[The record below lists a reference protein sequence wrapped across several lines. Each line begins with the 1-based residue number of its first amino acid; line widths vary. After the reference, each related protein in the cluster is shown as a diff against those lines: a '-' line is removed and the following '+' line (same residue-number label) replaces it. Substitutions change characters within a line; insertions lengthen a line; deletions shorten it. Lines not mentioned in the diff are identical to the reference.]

1 MKYGTPDNDGGIR
14 IPAEKINEANKE
26 MTELMETENDVK
38 LYGIELKD
46 FGDNLIDFSLIEG
59 IASIIKEE

>member
-1 MKYGTPDNDGGIR
+1 MKYGTPNDNGEII
-14 IPAEKINEANKE
+14 IPVEKVGEANKE
-26 MTELMETENDVK
+26 MMELMETENDVK

>member
-1 MKYGTPDNDGGIR
+1 MKYGTPNDNGEIR
-14 IPAEKINEANKE
+14 IPAEKIGKANKE

-46 FGDNLIDFSLIEG
+46 LGDNLIDFSLIEG
-59 IASIIKEE
+59 ITSIIKEE

>member
-1 MKYGTPDNDGGIR
+1 MKYGTSDENGGIR
-14 IPAEKINEANKE
+14 IPVEKIDEANKE
-26 MTELMETENDVK
+26 MMELMETENDVK

-46 FGDNLIDFSLIEG
+46 FGDNLIDFSLIES

>member
-1 MKYGTPDNDGGIR
+1 MKYGTPDDNGGIR
-14 IPAEKINEANKE
+14 IPVEKIDEANKE

-38 LYGIELKD
+38 LYEIELKD
-46 FGDNLIDFSLIEG
+46 FGDNLIDFSLIES

>member
-1 MKYGTPDNDGGIR
+1 MKYGTPDDNGGIR
-14 IPAEKINEANKE
+14 IPAEKISETNKE
-26 MTELMETENDVK
+26 MTELMETENDVR

>member
-1 MKYGTPDNDGGIR
+1 MKYGMPDDNGGIR
-14 IPAEKINEANKE
+14 IPAEKIDEANKE

-46 FGDNLIDFSLIEG
+46 FGDNLIDFSLIES

>member
-1 MKYGTPDNDGGIR
+1 MKYGTSDDNGGIR
-14 IPAEKINEANKE
+14 IPVEKIDEANKE

-46 FGDNLIDFSLIEG
+46 FGDNLIDFSLIES

>member
-1 MKYGTPDNDGGIR
+1 MKYGTPNDNGGIR
-14 IPAEKINEANKE
+14 IPAEKIDEVNKE

-46 FGDNLIDFSLIEG
+46 LGDNLIDFSLIEG
-59 IASIIKEE
+59 ITSIIKEE